1 MTDSNE
7 RATTAHLSA
16 KTNGPLFGERWLLV
30 TLAAIQFVHVLDSL
44 IVMPLGPQLMRDLGL
59 TPAMFGAL
67 VSSYSLAAAAA
78 GLAGAFVLD
87 RFDRKQALIFL
98 LFGLVAATF
107 LCGVAKDFRILVA
120 GRILAGAC
128 GGLIQALLFAII
140 GDCFP
145 ERRRGH
151 ATGSVMSA
159 YSIATVIGVPTALFL
174 AGNENWRLPFLVL
187 AACGFIVVLAS
198 MALIPPLKGH
208 LLYVARSK
216 RALDKGYL
224 KSPLLALILKQNSR
238 LAFLM
243 IITLMFAGFT
253 VIPYMSAYLS
263 SNLGLSHQELA
274 TVFFTGGVA
283 TFATARWIGRLS
295 DRFGKRKMFIWL
307 ALASA
312 FPTLILTHA
321 KPMSMLGVLL
331 VTTPFILLIGGRGI
345 PSLSLITASVGPGL
359 RGRFL
364 SLTSSL
370 QQASSGLA
378 SLLTG
383 LFLNKAPNGHI
394 TNYNWA
400 GDLSVVFILCSVL
413 VANRMRPVGSQS
425 SVLN

>member
-1 MTDSNE
+1 MSESSE
-7 RATTAHLSA
+7 RAITSHFLLANLDPR
-16 KTNGPLFGERWLLV
+16 NRERLLLL
-30 TLAAIQFVHVLDSL
+30 TLAAIQFIHVLDSL
-44 IVMPLGPQLMRDLGL
+44 LVMPLGPQFMRDLSL

-67 VSSYSLAAAAA
+67 VSAYSLAAAAA

-87 RFDRKQALIFL
+87 RFDRKYALVTL

-107 LCGVAKDFRILVA
+107 ICGIAKDFSILVG

-128 GGLIQALLFAII
+128 GGLIQALLFTII

-145 ERRRGH
+145 EARRGN
-151 ATGSVMSA
+151 ATGTVMSA
-159 YSIATVIGVPTALFL
+159 YSVATVLGVPSALFL
-174 AGNENWRLPFLVL
+174 AGQGNWSLPFIVL
-187 AACGFIVVLAS
+187 AACGFFVFLAS
-198 MALIPPLKGH
+198 IALIPPLKGH
-208 LLYVARSK
+208 LLHAARSA
-216 RALDKGYL
+216 RALERGSK
-224 KSPLLALILKQNSR
+224 KSAFLALILKQNSR
-238 LAFLM
+238 HAFLM

-263 SNLGLSHQELA
+263 SNLGLSHQDLA
-274 TVFFTGGVA
+274 TVFFAGGVA

-295 DRFGKRKMFIWL
+295 DRFGKRIMFNWL

-312 FPTLILTHA
+312 VPTLVLTHA
-321 KPMSMLGVLL
+321 KPMSMIAVLF
-331 VTTPFILLIGGRGI
+331 VTTSFILLLAARGI
-345 PSLSLITASVGPGL
+345 PALSLITASVGPGL

-383 LFLNKAPNGHI
+383 LFLSQAPDGHL

-413 VANRMRPVGSQS
+413 VVNRLRPVGSQT
-425 SVLN
+425 SVSN